1 MSIVISVAIVA
12 SLFGKAFTWIASVD
26 LDALWSN
33 GWYPRRGL
41 FDLRTIIS
49 GTLIIAGI
57 AMLVATPLGLGA
69 AVYLSEYANPRLR
82 RTLKPILEILASI
95 PSVVLGVFALLWI
108 SPNIVKNIWTDAGIF
123 NLAAAG
129 IAVGVLVTPLVASI
143 AEDAMRAVPLE
154 LREASYGLGARKR
167 TTTLKVVFPAAISGI
182 VASLIIGIS
191 RAIGETMVVAI
202 AAGGTGGS
210 ALTLDPS
217 QPGQT
222 MTGAMT
228 ALAIGSDQVRGADN
242 AFDSLFFV
250 GLLLFL
256 MTLVLNVVSERFVR
270 RVRQKY

>member
-1 MSIVISVAIVA
+1 
-12 SLFGKAFTWIASVD
+12 
-26 LDALWSN
+26 
-33 GWYPRRGL
+33 
-41 FDLRTIIS
+41 
-49 GTLIIAGI
+49 
-57 AMLVATPLGLGA
+57 
-69 AVYLSEYANPRLR
+69 
-82 RTLKPILEILASI
+82 
-95 PSVVLGVFALLWI
+95 
-108 SPNIVKNIWTDAGIF
+108 
-123 NLAAAG
+123 
-129 IAVGVLVTPLVASI
+129 
-143 AEDAMRAVPLE
+143 
-154 LREASYGLGARKR
+154 
-167 TTTLKVVFPAAISGI
+167 PAAISGI